1 MKYNI
6 LLTKQKAFTEIQLG
20 RSGDRQALPTPT
32 VNTPR
37 KFKQQQQQ
45 KAKPKKKA
53 ESQSFLH
60 TRKSLKKAIFLVRFE
75 LFQFQS
81 QQCPHLDG

>member
-45 KAKPKKKA
+45 KAKPKKKSR
-53 ESQSFLH
+53 EPVVL
-60 TRKSLKKAIFLVRFE
+60 TYKKVIKKGHFLVRFE

>member
-37 KFKQQQQQ
+37 KFKQQQQ

-60 TRKSLKKAIFLVRFE
+60 TRKSLKKGHFLVRFE

>member
-37 KFKQQQQQ
+37 KFKQQQQ

-60 TRKSLKKAIFLVRFE
+60 TRKSLKKAIFWSDLNYSNSKVN
-75 LFQFQS
+75 S
-81 QQCPHLDG
+81 API